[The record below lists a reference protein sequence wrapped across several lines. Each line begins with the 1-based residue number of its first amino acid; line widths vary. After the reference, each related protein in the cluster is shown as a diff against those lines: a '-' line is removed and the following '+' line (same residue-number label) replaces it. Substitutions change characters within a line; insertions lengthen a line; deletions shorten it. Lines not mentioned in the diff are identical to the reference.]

1 MYKIIFAAL
10 ICCGT
15 TIQTLQAQDVIPLY
29 EQDKVPNAIH
39 SDILMDT
46 LHGRSGQTGN
56 DTTVIR
62 PRTIMPTLTV
72 FLPHKKTSDIGII
85 VCSGGSY
92 RNVADPQEGIPAA
105 KKLADAGITVFLLHY
120 RVPRADLM
128 QNKSIV
134 PLQDL
139 QTAIRFAR
147 ENAKA
152 YKLNP
157 DNIGIMGFSAG
168 GHLVSTA
175 GTHFSTN
182 YIDNP
187 NGVNLRPDFMVLVY
201 PVISMTDS
209 LTHTLSRKNL
219 IGPDIIESQVNEF
232 SNEKQVNSQTPPT
245 FIVHAMDDSTVK
257 IGNSLAFVA
266 ALEQQQVP
274 VRFFVYTNG
283 GHGFGI
289 NNETARQQ
297 WIDPCIEWIRDE
309 KWKQTKK

>member
-1 MYKIIFAAL
+1 MHKQILTVIVCCL
-10 ICCGT
+10 IAF
-15 TIQTLQAQDVIPLY
+15 QTLQAQDIIPLY
-29 EQDKVPNAIH
+29 ETDKVPNAIH
-39 SDILMDT
+39 TDILTDT
-46 LHGRSGQTGN
+46 LHGKSWITGM

-72 FLPHKKTSDIGII
+72 FVPHKKTSDIGVI

-92 RNVADPQEGIPAA
+92 RNVADEQEGIPAA
-105 KKLADAGITVFLLHY
+105 KKLVDAGITVFLLHY

-128 QNKSIV
+128 ENKSIV
-134 PLQDL
+134 PMQDL
-139 QTAIRFAR
+139 QTAILFAR
-147 ENAKA
+147 ENAKT

-175 GTHFSTN
+175 GTHFNTN
-182 YIDNP
+182 YIENP
-187 NGVNLRPDFMVLVY
+187 NGINLRPDFMVLVY
-201 PVISMTDS
+201 PVISLTDS

-219 IGPDIIESQVNEF
+219 IGPDISETQVNEF
-232 SNEKQVNSQTPPT
+232 SNEKQVRTNTPPT

-274 VRFFVYTNG
+274 VRFFVYTKG
-283 GHGFGI
+283 GHGFGV
-289 NNETARQQ
+289 NNETSKRQ
-297 WIDPCIEWIRDE
+297 WIDPCIAWIKEE
-309 KWKQTKK
+309 KWKEANK